1 MFPKNLS
8 DPKHE
13 FLIKKHEDTRIKH
26 FTDSNAFIECS
37 KNMDDVYENI
47 KEYNLTKRR
56 KILILF
62 DEMIA
67 DIIIKKI

>member
-1 MFPKNLS
+1 MFAKNLS

-13 FLIKKHEDTRIKH
+13 FLIKKHEDTGIKH
-26 FTDSNAFIECS
+26 LTDSNAFIECS
-37 KNMDDVYENI
+37 NNLDDIYENI
-47 KEYNLTKRR
+47 NEYNPTKRR

-67 DIIIKKI
+67 DIIIKNI

>member
-1 MFPKNLS
+1 MFAKNLS

-13 FLIKKHEDTRIKH
+13 FLIKKHEDTGIKH
-26 FTDSNAFIECS
+26 LTDLNVFIECS
-37 KNMDDVYENI
+37 NNMDDIYENI
-47 KEYNLTKRR
+47 NEYNPTKRR

-67 DIIIKKI
+67 DITIKKI